1 MTLLNLTV
9 TESFLGTQFIN
20 PEIFLSLVLRFTFN
34 LAVATIIVRYIY
46 YRKTRRKD
54 YLFTYLLI
62 NMVVFLLSILLSGV
76 ELKLGFAFGLFALFG
91 ILRYRTNPIPIK
103 EMTYL
108 FVVIG
113 TSVINSISAQHIP
126 WSSLLFSNVAVI
138 VVLWLLENVFLLS
151 HESSK
156 SVTYEKIEL
165 INEERHNELI
175 ADLRARTGINIH
187 RVEIE
192 SINFMRD
199 TARVIVYFYNK
210 KRIMNVDDRP
220 YDTDGDDDI

>member
-1 MTLLNLTV
+1 MNSSTLIATV
-9 TESFLGTQFIN
+9 SPPGMPFFRIESFLPLILSFI
-20 PEIFLSLVLRFTFN
+20 FN
-34 LAVATIIVRYIY
+34 LLVAIIIVRYIY
-46 YRKTRRKD
+46 YRKARRKD

-62 NMVVFLLSILLSGV
+62 NIVIFLLSLLLSGV

-113 TSVINSISAQHIP
+113 TSVLNSIANQYIP
-126 WSSLLFSNVAVI
+126 WSELLFSNVALI
-138 VVLWLLENVFLLS
+138 TILWLLENAFLLY

-156 SVTYEKIEL
+156 SIVYEKIEL
-165 INEERHNELI
+165 VKEENRSELI
-175 ADLRARTGINIH
+175 KDLRERTGINIH
-187 RVEIE
+187 RVEVE

-199 TARVIVYFYNK
+199 TARIIVYFYDKNK
-210 KRIMNVDDRP
+210 MMNVDDHP
-220 YDTDGDDDI
+220 FENSLNDD

>member
-1 MTLLNLTV
+1 MNLLNLITA
-9 TESFLGTQFIN
+9 EFFLGTQFIRV
-20 PEIFLSLVLRFTFN
+20 ESFLSLVLRFFFN
-34 LAVATIIVRYIY
+34 LIVAVIIVRYIY

-62 NMVVFLLSILLSGV
+62 NMIVFLLSLILSGV

-91 ILRYRTNPIPIK
+91 ILRYRTHPIPIK

-113 TSVINSISAQHIP
+113 TSVLNSLSQQYIP
-126 WSSLLFSNVAVI
+126 WADLIFSNMAVI
-138 VVLWLLENVFLLS
+138 VVLWLLENAFLLS

-156 SVTYEKIEL
+156 SITFEKIEL
-165 INEERHNELI
+165 VKEDRRAELI
-175 ADLRARTGINIH
+175 EDLRNRTGINIH
-187 RVEIE
+187 RVEVE

-199 TARVIVYFYNK
+199 TARIIVYFYDKNK
-210 KRIMNVDDRP
+210 MINVDDIP
-220 YDTDGDDDI
+220 HLETAEDD